1 MMEKNQKIIKTN
13 LCSPANTNLRF
24 PVPHGRLCTCAMT
37 PKAEQGQDLNK
48 INSQNSVTAHLH
60 SSGCNRCQQ
69 PMEFCHLHSGLW
81 ELLCHIQSQSCT
93 KDCFSLI
100 EPHDKS
106 DCTSTKLLL
115 LCIKLPIKKKKLTLL
130 KLSSILIQIHLKRR
144 ISAQIFPKF
153 RIFKSLRINFAKL
166 VLS

>member
-24 PVPHGRLCTCAMT
+24 PVPHSRLCTCAMA

-81 ELLCHIQSQSCT
+81 ELLCHIQSQSCA

-115 LCIKLPIKKKKLTLL
+115 LCIKLPIKKKKIYSFKAQFNIDPNPFKKEDLCTVAP
-130 KLSSILIQIHLKRR
+130 KIQD
-144 ISAQIFPKF
+144 F
-153 RIFKSLRINFAKL
+153 
-166 VLS
+166 